1 MPYFNIVAETNENTV
16 VTQYEPVKT
25 RSDHYQS
32 EAELEKEFIKLLC
45 EQGYEYLKIHT
56 EKDLIVNLRTRIS
69 ELNNYIFTDNEWDRF
84 FKTYIANP
92 NEHIV
97 EKTRTIQEDNVKSF
111 SRDDGTTK
119 NITVIDKKKIHNNR
133 LQVINQYVI
142 GKDDGVAYDNRY
154 DVTILVNGLPL
165 VHVELKRRGVPIR
178 EAFNQINRYQRD
190 SFWAGSG
197 LYEYVQIF
205 VISNGT
211 NTKYYSNST
220 RDNAINEAKAGKSKK
235 KNTSNSFEFTSFW
248 ADANNKVIPDL
259 IDFTKT
265 FFAKHS
271 LLNILTKYCIFTS
284 ENMLMVMRPYQ
295 ITATERII
303 NRIEIANNYKKYGSV
318 AGGGYIWHTTGSG
331 KTLTSFKTARIASQL
346 PYIDKVL
353 FVVDRKDLDYQ
364 TMKEYDRFEKG
375 AANSNTSTS
384 ILKNQLEDKDK
395 NGNYCKYKIIITT
408 IQKLSTF
415 VKKNANHPVYDKHV
429 VIIFDECH
437 RSQFGDMHTAIVKNF
452 KKYHLFG
459 FTGTPIFAV
468 NSGRSKN
475 LELFTTGQTFG
486 DQLHT
491 YTIVDAINDKN
502 VLPFRVDYIKTM
514 DEEEEIDDEMVWDIN
529 REKAMMAPQRISL
542 VTKYILDHF
551 DQKTY
556 RGDKTYIYNTL
567 TNIEEVASGKNGAV
581 EEIKRKQRVS
591 GFNSIFAVASVPMA
605 KLYYEEFKKQME
617 DDPTKKLRIATIFSY
632 GANEEESDGILDE
645 ENSEDTSALDKPSRD
660 FLESAIDDYNK
671 EFHTAYDTSS
681 DKFQNYYKDV
691 SLRMKNKELDLLI
704 VVNMFLTGFDATTL
718 NTLWVDKNL
727 KMHGLIQAFSRT
739 NRILNSIKTF
749 GNIVCFRNLQKRVDS
764 AISLFGDKN
773 AGGIVLLNSFKDYY
787 YGYQSVDGKD
797 MPGYVDLME
806 DLTEKF
812 PLSEPQIIGE
822 QNQKDFIAL
831 FGAILRMRNL
841 LVSFD
846 EFAGK
851 ELITE
856 RDLQDYLGRYQD
868 LRDEWKRKREQGES
882 TDIIDDIVF
891 EVELIK
897 QIEINI
903 DYILMLVKKYH
914 DSHKEDKEVLITI
927 NKAVD
932 ASPELRSKK
941 ALIETFIAGINDV
954 DDVMAEWHD
963 YVIGMREEDLKAI
976 IAEEH
981 LKPEETRMFI
991 ENAFRDGEIKTEGT
1005 DIEKILPP
1013 VSRFGG
1019 GRDKKKH
1026 GVIEKLKI
1034 FFEKYFGVGGSVSF
1048 IEEHKSVAY
1057 EMPGNSNLMMVAEPE
1072 SSYGKI

>member
-1 MPYFNIVAETNENTV
+1 MPYFNLVAETSENTV
-16 VTQYEPVKT
+16 VTEYEPVKN
-25 RSDHYQS
+25 RSDSYQS
-32 EAELEKEFIKLLC
+32 EAELEKEFIRLLC
-45 EQGYEYLKIHT
+45 EQGYEYLSIHS
-56 EKDLIVNLRTRIS
+56 EKALIDNLRKQLET
-69 ELNNYIFTDNEWDRF
+69 LNHCQFSDTEWQHFFTDCV
-84 FKTYIANP
+84 ANP

-97 EKTRTIQEDNVKSF
+97 EKTRKIQEDFVQVLR
-111 SRDDGTTK
+111 RDDGSTK
-119 NITVIDKKKIHNNR
+119 NISLIDKKNIHNNC
-133 LQVINQYVI
+133 LQVINQYVL
-142 GKDDGVAYDNRY
+142 GKEDGARYDNRY
-154 DVTILVNGLPL
+154 DVTVLVGGLPL
-165 VHVELKRRGVPIR
+165 VHIELKRRGVAIR

-190 SFWAGSG
+190 SFWAGCG
-197 LYEYVQIF
+197 LFEYAQIF

-220 RDNAINEAKAGKSKK
+220 RFNAIKDADSGKTKK
-235 KNTSNSFEFTSFW
+235 GKTSNSFEFTSFW
-248 ADANNKVIPDL
+248 TDANNHVITDL

-265 FFAKHS
+265 FFARHS
-271 LLNILTKYCIFTS
+271 LLNVLTKYCIFTS
-284 ENMLMVMRPYQ
+284 EHMLMVMRPYQ
-295 ITATERII
+295 ITATERIL
-303 NRIEIANNYKKYGSV
+303 NRIEIANNYKKFGSIE
-318 AGGGYIWHTTGSG
+318 GGGYIWHTTGSG
-331 KTLTSFKTARIASQL
+331 KTLTSFKTARLASQL

-375 AANSNTSTS
+375 AANSNSSTA
-384 ILKNQLEDKDK
+384 ILKKQLENSKAH
-395 NGNYCKYKIIITT
+395 IIITT
-408 IQKLSTF
+408 IQKLASF
-415 VKKNANHPVYDKHV
+415 IKKYSSHEVYEKHV

-437 RSQFGDMHTAIVKNF
+437 RSQFGDMHTAIVKKF

-459 FTGTPIFAV
+459 FTGTPIFAA
-468 NSGRSKN
+468 NSGAAKN
-475 LELFTTGQTFG
+475 PQFFTTGQTFG
-486 DQLHT
+486 DQLHS

-514 DEEEEIDDEMVWDIN
+514 DNDEEITDEMVWDIN
-529 REKAMMAPQRISL
+529 REKAMMAPKRIEL
-542 VTKYILDHF
+542 VTQYILEHF

-556 RGDKTYIYNTL
+556 RGDKTYFFNSL
-567 TNIEEVASGKNGAV
+567 TNIAEVASAERGKV
-581 EEIKRKQRVS
+581 EEIKEKQRIS

-605 KLYYEEFKKQME
+605 KLYYQEFRKQMAA
-617 DDPTKKLRIATIFSY
+617 DPARKLRVATIFSY
-632 GANEEESDGILDE
+632 GANEEEADGILDE
-645 ENSEDTSALDKPSRD
+645 ENSEDTSALDQNSRD
-660 FLESAIDDYNK
+660 FLEFAIHDYN
-671 EFHTAYDTSS
+671 EMFHTNYDTSS

-691 SLRMKNKELDLLI
+691 SLRMKNKELDLLL

-749 GNIVCFRNLQKRVDS
+749 GNIVCFQNLQKRVDS

-773 AGGIVLLNSFKDYY
+773 AGGIVLLQSFEDYY
-787 YGYQSVDGKD
+787 YGYESIDGRPMQGYAD
-797 MPGYVDLME
+797 MME
-806 DLTEKF
+806 ELKEKF
-812 PLSEPQIIGE
+812 PVSEPLIAGE

-846 EFAGK
+846 EFKGR

-868 LRDEWKRKREQGES
+868 LRDEWKRKREAGES

-914 DSHKEDKEVLITI
+914 DTHCEDKEVLITI

-941 ALIETFIAGINDV
+941 QLIQTFIAGINDA
-954 DDVMAEWHD
+954 DDVMSEWRD
-963 YVIGMREEDLKAI
+963 FVVEQREQELKTI
-976 IAEEH
+976 IAEEK
-981 LKPEETRMFI
+981 LNPEDTRRFL
-991 ENAFRDGEIKTEGT
+991 ENAFRDGEIKTAGT
-1005 DIEKILPP
+1005 EIDKLMPP

-1019 GRDKKKH
+1019 SARAKRKQ
-1026 GVIEKLKI
+1026 GVIDALKA
-1034 FFEKYFGVGGSVSF
+1034 FFEKYFGIGVSNTF
-1048 IEEHKSVAY
+1048 TEQVHKPVVY
-1057 EMPGNSNLMMVAEPE
+1057 QLDPPSNLSMVAEEPGQ
-1072 SSYGKI
+1072 YDTDKK